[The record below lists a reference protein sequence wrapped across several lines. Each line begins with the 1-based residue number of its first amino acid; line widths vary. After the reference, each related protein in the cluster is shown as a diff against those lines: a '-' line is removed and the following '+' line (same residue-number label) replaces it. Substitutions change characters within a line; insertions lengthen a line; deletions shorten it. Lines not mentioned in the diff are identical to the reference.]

1 MGRRFSKSLG
11 RKTHGNPQASISTLN
26 EDEALEFIESFH
38 GDPFVLLLDQVQDP
52 RNLGACLRSADGAG
66 VDLVVIPTD
75 RSAGLTEVVRHVA
88 AGAAESLSLA
98 RAKNLSRFMARL
110 KELGVKLVGT
120 SDQAKHSIFESD
132 LQGPI
137 GLVVGAEGTG
147 IRRLTADNCD
157 LLANIPMTG
166 GVDCLNVSVATGV
179 CLFEIR
185 RQRSFSSSGSL
196 RQGFN

>member
-26 EDEALEFIESFH
+26 EDEALEFIESFD

-185 RQRSFSSSGSL
+185 RQRSFSSSGS
-196 RQGFN
+196 

>member
-11 RKTHGNPQASISTLN
+11 RKTHANPQASISTLD
-26 EDEALEFIESFH
+26 EEEALEFIESFD

-52 RNLGACLRSADGAG
+52 RNFGACLRSAAGAG
-66 VDLVVIPTD
+66 VDLVVMPTD

-88 AGAAESLSLA
+88 AGAAESLTLA
-98 RAKNLSRFMARL
+98 RVRNLSRFMNRL
-110 KELGVKLVGT
+110 KEIGIKLVGT
-120 SDQAKHSIFESD
+120 SEQAERSIFESD

-157 LLANIPMTG
+157 LLANIPMS
-166 GVDCLNVSVATGV
+166 VKMDCLNVSVATGI

-185 RQRSFSSSGSL
+185 RQRII
-196 RQGFN
+196 QAKK

>member
-11 RKTHGNPQASISTLN
+11 RKTHANPQASISTLN
-26 EDEALEFIESFH
+26 EEEALEFIESFD
-38 GDPFVLLLDQVQDP
+38 GEPFVLLLDQVQDP
-52 RNLGACLRSADGAG
+52 RNFGACLRSAAGAG
-66 VDLVVIPTD
+66 VDLVVMPSD

-88 AGAAESLSLA
+88 AGAAESLTLA
-98 RAKNLSRFMARL
+98 RARNLSRFMNRL
-110 KELGVKLVGT
+110 KEIGIKLVGT
-120 SDQAKHSIFESD
+120 SDQAEGSIFESD

-157 LLANIPMTG
+157 LLANIPMSG
-166 GVDCLNVSVATGV
+166 KMDCLNVSVATGI

-185 RQRSFSSSGSL
+185 RQRIIKAK
-196 RQGFN
+196 Q

>member
-11 RKTHGNPQASISTLN
+11 RKTHANPQASISTLN
-26 EDEALEFIESFH
+26 EEEALEFIESFD

-52 RNLGACLRSADGAG
+52 RNFGACLRSAAGAG
-66 VDLVVIPTD
+66 VDLVVMPSD

-88 AGAAESLSLA
+88 AGAAESLTLA
-98 RAKNLSRFMARL
+98 RARNLSRFMNRL
-110 KELGVKLVGT
+110 KEIGIKLVGT
-120 SDQAKHSIFESD
+120 SDQAVGSIFESD

-137 GLVVGAEGTG
+137 GLVAGAEGTG

-157 LLANIPMTG
+157 LLANIPMS
-166 GVDCLNVSVATGV
+166 VKMDCLNVSVATGI

-185 RQRSFSSSGSL
+185 RQRII
-196 RQGFN
+196 QAKK

>member
-11 RKTHGNPQASISTLN
+11 RKTHGNPQAPISTLN
-26 EDEALEFIESFH
+26 EDEALEFIEAFD

-88 AGAAESLSLA
+88 AGAAESLGLA
-98 RAKNLSRFMARL
+98 RAKNLSRFMGRL

-132 LQGPI
+132 LLGPI

-157 LLANIPMTG
+157 LLAKIPMIG

-185 RQRSFSSSGSL
+185 RQRSFSSAGA
-196 RQGFN
+196 

>member
-26 EDEALEFIESFH
+26 EDEALEFIESFD

-157 LLANIPMTG
+157 LLANIPMIG

-185 RQRSFSSSGSL
+185 RQRSFSSSGS
-196 RQGFN
+196 

>member
-11 RKTHGNPQASISTLN
+11 RKTHANPQASISTLN
-26 EDEALEFIESFH
+26 EEEALEFIESFD

-52 RNLGACLRSADGAG
+52 RNFGACLRSAAGAG
-66 VDLVVIPTD
+66 VDLVVMPSD

-88 AGAAESLSLA
+88 AGAAESLTLA
-98 RAKNLSRFMARL
+98 RARNLSRIMNQL
-110 KELGVKLVGT
+110 KEIGIKLVGT
-120 SDQAKHSIFESD
+120 SDQAEDSIFESD

-157 LLANIPMTG
+157 LLANIPMSG
-166 GVDCLNVSVATGV
+166 KMDCLNVSVATGI

-185 RQRSFSSSGSL
+185 RQRIIQAKQWLPGH
-196 RQGFN
+196 

>member
-11 RKTHGNPQASISTLN
+11 RKTHGNPQAPISTLN
-26 EDEALEFIESFH
+26 EDEALEFIEAFD

-88 AGAAESLSLA
+88 AGAAESLGLA
-98 RAKNLSRFMARL
+98 RAKNLSRFMGRL

-157 LLANIPMTG
+157 LLANIPMIG

-185 RQRSFSSSGSL
+185 RQRSFSSAGA
-196 RQGFN
+196 